1 MFKATEMQMCV
12 SRLLMAAVDLKSA
25 FEAVRHFDSIVKRQL
40 PLVLKLLVG
49 NISSWKMLP

>member
-25 FEAVRHFDSIVKRQL
+25 SEAISHIESTVNKEL
-40 PLVLKLLVG
+40 PLVLKLLVD
-49 NISSWKMLP
+49 NNTS